1 MAAATLS
8 AAPLAGAP
16 CRPPPGRARRLSGA
30 RVLDVAVILG
40 AAAAAVAMAVRA
52 NTVLGYRW
60 DWSVIPTYF
69 LRTDPATGHLAAN
82 LLLTGLLTTLRL
94 AAWSLMLGAVL
105 GTAVAA
111 MRVSSRPAL
120 RWLGRIFV
128 ELVRNVPP
136 VVLVF
141 VFTFF
146 VSSQVLP
153 ALGLDTALRAAP
165 AWVQAACA
173 AVLAPPERINDTVA
187 GLACLSLLAA
197 AYIAEIVR
205 AGLGSVPL
213 SQVEAG
219 RALGLRPF
227 AVFRLVVLPPA
238 LRAVLPALA
247 GQFIVSVKDSSL
259 VSLIS
264 IQELTFMASEVSG
277 TTRRF
282 FEVWLFTAALY
293 FVVCFSFSLLFRG
306 LERRWAVRA

>member
-1 MAAATLS
+1 M
-8 AAPLAGAP
+8 
-16 CRPPPGRARRLSGA
+16 
-30 RVLDVAVILG
+30 LDVAVILG
-40 AAAAAVAMAVRA
+40 AAAGLAALAVRA

-60 DWSVIPTYF
+60 DWSVIPVYL
-69 LRTDPATGHLAAN
+69 LRTDPATGRVSAN

-94 AAWSLMLGAVL
+94 AAWSLGLGAVL

-141 VFTFF
+141 VLTFF

-153 ALGLDTALRAAP
+153 TLGLDDALRAAP
-165 AWVQAACA
+165 DWVQAACA
-173 AVLAPPERINDTVA
+173 AVLAPPGRINDTLA
-187 GLACLSLLAA
+187 GIACLGLLAA

-205 AGLGSVPL
+205 AGLRSVPQ

-247 GQFIVSVKDSSL
+247 GQFIVSLKDSAL

-264 IQELTFMASEVSG
+264 VQELTFMASEVSS

-282 FEVWLFTAALY
+282 FEVWLFTAGLY
-293 FVVCFSFSLLFRG
+293 FAVCFGFSLLFRG